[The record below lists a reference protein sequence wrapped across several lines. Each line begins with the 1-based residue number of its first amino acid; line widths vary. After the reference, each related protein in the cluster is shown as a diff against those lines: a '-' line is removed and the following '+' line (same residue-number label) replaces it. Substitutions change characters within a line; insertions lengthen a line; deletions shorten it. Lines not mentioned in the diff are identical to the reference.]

1 MNVTDKCRKAM
12 KNISKFKVISNKEK
26 KIKMS
31 KIMIFEKLWAALVVP
46 RPFLKKIN
54 RDIHC
59 QRNEQR

>member
-1 MNVTDKCRKAM
+1 
-12 KNISKFKVISNKEK
+12 
-26 KIKMS
+26 
-31 KIMIFEKLWAALVVP
+31 MIFEKLWGALVVP